1 METEHV
7 MHTFAP
13 VYDKKS
19 RVLILGTFPSV
30 KSRENRFYYGHPRNR
45 FWKVT
50 AAVCGCEVPETIE
63 EKKAF
68 LLENHIAI
76 WDVIASC
83 DIAGSSDSSITN
95 VVANDIE
102 RLLTEAPIEAVF
114 LNGAKAYELF
124 MKYCSC
130 KDKAEICKLPST
142 SPANAAWSL
151 ERLIEEWKK
160 IRREDEMYTDR
171 QLKIIAVLKSADG
184 WMSGSLLRENIGVS
198 SRTLQMD
205 IKAINEKQS
214 GEPLIQSNNRLGY
227 LLKNKIA
234 LEQEQKSYGQ
244 ENYVHSK
251 QIITLLLFEKEYT
264 SIGTISERLFFS
276 RSSVTSDLSQVK
288 RIISRTPGANLL
300 VSGQYGL
307 KIQASENVKRIMCMK
322 TMQSRQDYHMLFS
335 EEEMEQFAENQKKL
349 QAVLAEV
356 FTRNQFIVS
365 GEAYH
370 DFARYLAVCMMRS
383 QMGFPVT
390 EEEDGT
396 TEMPGRLSTELVD
409 EIEKV
414 CTYRFKEKEKQNVEA
429 RLKELNM
436 VCKETD
442 IQLDMLQK
450 LEVFIQRVQEETGLK
465 LQVERDLLEVLSDHV
480 SRMELRIQNGRNN
493 IGNHTKEMAKRYPLE
508 MHLLRT
514 CLSPVLNTEIPDA
527 EMGYLVLYFASAIER
542 NRRKPDI
549 LFISDQSASSIYNV
563 QNKLKGFLEASWSP
577 ITSARPRPSASA
589 ATRSRAPTSS
599 TSCASSARI
608 PRPLPSS

>member
-1 METEHV
+1 
-7 MHTFAP
+7 
-13 VYDKKS
+13 
-19 RVLILGTFPSV
+19 
-30 KSRENRFYYGHPRNR
+30 
-45 FWKVT
+45 
-50 AAVCGCEVPETIE
+50 
-63 EKKAF
+63 
-68 LLENHIAI
+68 
-76 WDVIASC
+76 
-83 DIAGSSDSSITN
+83 
-95 VVANDIE
+95 
-102 RLLTEAPIEAVF
+102 
-114 LNGAKAYELF
+114 
-124 MKYCSC
+124 
-130 KDKAEICKLPST
+130 
-142 SPANAAWSL
+142 
-151 ERLIEEWKK
+151 
-160 IRREDEMYTDR
+160 MYTDR

-234 LEQEQKSYGQ
+234 LERELQAAGSRQEQKSYGQ

-264 SIGTISERLFFS
+264 SIGTISERLFLS
-276 RSSVTSDLSQVK
+276 RSSVTSDLPQVK

-390 EEEDGT
+390 EGEDSINR
-396 TEMPGRLSTELVD
+396 PGRLAMELVE

-414 CTYRFKEKEKQNVEA
+414 CGYHFPEMEMQNVEA

-563 QNKLKGFLEASWSP
+563 QNKLKKLLRGANQ
-577 ITSARPRPSASA
+577 
-589 ATRSRAPTSS
+589 
-599 TSCASSARI
+599 
-608 PRPLPSS
+608 

>member
-1 METEHV
+1 M
-7 MHTFAP
+7 
-13 VYDKKS
+13 
-19 RVLILGTFPSV
+19 
-30 KSRENRFYYGHPRNR
+30 
-45 FWKVT
+45 
-50 AAVCGCEVPETIE
+50 
-63 EKKAF
+63 
-68 LLENHIAI
+68 
-76 WDVIASC
+76 
-83 DIAGSSDSSITN
+83 
-95 VVANDIE
+95 
-102 RLLTEAPIEAVF
+102 
-114 LNGAKAYELF
+114 
-124 MKYCSC
+124 
-130 KDKAEICKLPST
+130 
-142 SPANAAWSL
+142 
-151 ERLIEEWKK
+151 
-160 IRREDEMYTDR
+160 
-171 QLKIIAVLKSADG
+171 
-184 WMSGSLLRENIGVS
+184 
-198 SRTLQMD
+198 
-205 IKAINEKQS
+205 
-214 GEPLIQSNNRLGY
+214 
-227 LLKNKIA
+227 
-234 LEQEQKSYGQ
+234 
-244 ENYVHSK
+244 
-251 QIITLLLFEKEYT
+251 
-264 SIGTISERLFFS
+264 
-276 RSSVTSDLSQVK
+276 
-288 RIISRTPGANLL
+288 

-370 DFARYLAVCMMRS
+370 DFARYLPGLHERS
-383 QMGFPVT
+383 QMGFPVQKERT
-390 EEEDGT
+390 A
-396 TEMPGRLSTELVD
+396 STVRQSAMELVE

-414 CTYRFKEKEKQNVEA
+414 CGYHFPEMEMQNVEA

-563 QNKLKGFLEASWSP
+563 QNKLKGFLGERISEITVIP
-577 ITSARPRPSASA
+577 EYLFEQRKERYCRNYQLRITSEKELVLKDASFTYLDLFA
-589 ATRSRAPTSS
+589 DNEQIMRLGRNVDKLENNYWKETEEKLRKKYGTKDSLYLIEEVADFVNLKK
-599 TSCASSARI
+599 RI
-608 PRPLPSS
+608 G

>member
-1 METEHV
+1 
-7 MHTFAP
+7 
-13 VYDKKS
+13 
-19 RVLILGTFPSV
+19 
-30 KSRENRFYYGHPRNR
+30 
-45 FWKVT
+45 
-50 AAVCGCEVPETIE
+50 
-63 EKKAF
+63 
-68 LLENHIAI
+68 
-76 WDVIASC
+76 
-83 DIAGSSDSSITN
+83 
-95 VVANDIE
+95 
-102 RLLTEAPIEAVF
+102 
-114 LNGAKAYELF
+114 
-124 MKYCSC
+124 
-130 KDKAEICKLPST
+130 
-142 SPANAAWSL
+142 
-151 ERLIEEWKK
+151 
-160 IRREDEMYTDR
+160 MYTDR

-276 RSSVTSDLSQVK
+276 RSSVTSDLPQVK
-288 RIISRTPGANLL
+288 RIISRTPGADLL

-450 LEVFIQRVQEETGLK
+450 LEVFIQRVQEETGLNIRSPQLCGIK
-465 LQVERDLLEVLSDHV
+465 DWCEDQCRFVVLLYKATCFDG
-480 SRMELRIQNGRNN
+480 ELRSSPEGRVWW
-493 IGNHTKEMAKRYPLE
+493 E
-508 MHLLRT
+508 
-514 CLSPVLNTEIPDA
+514 
-527 EMGYLVLYFASAIER
+527 
-542 NRRKPDI
+542 DI
-549 LFISDQSASSIYNV
+549 ADLP
-563 QNKLKGFLEASWSP
+563 KLKLSLDMRDMLRVFTEEALSEFFYYQEG
-577 ITSARPRPSASA
+577 
-589 ATRSRAPTSS
+589 RAWKYD
-599 TSCASSARI
+599 
-608 PRPLPSS
+608 LK

>member
-1 METEHV
+1 
-7 MHTFAP
+7 
-13 VYDKKS
+13 
-19 RVLILGTFPSV
+19 
-30 KSRENRFYYGHPRNR
+30 
-45 FWKVT
+45 
-50 AAVCGCEVPETIE
+50 
-63 EKKAF
+63 
-68 LLENHIAI
+68 
-76 WDVIASC
+76 
-83 DIAGSSDSSITN
+83 
-95 VVANDIE
+95 
-102 RLLTEAPIEAVF
+102 
-114 LNGAKAYELF
+114 
-124 MKYCSC
+124 
-130 KDKAEICKLPST
+130 
-142 SPANAAWSL
+142 
-151 ERLIEEWKK
+151 
-160 IRREDEMYTDR
+160 MYTDR

-227 LLKNKIA
+227 LLKNEIA
-234 LEQEQKSYGQ
+234 LEQELQAAGRQQEQKSYGQ

-276 RSSVTSDLSQVK
+276 RSSVTSDLPQVK

-335 EEEMEQFAENQKKL
+335 EEEMEQFAINQKKI

-356 FTRNQFIVS
+356 FTRKQFIVS

-370 DFARYLAVCMMRS
+370 DFARYLAVCIMRS
-383 QMGFPVT
+383 RMGFLVT
-390 EEEDGT
+390 EGEDSSNR
-396 TEMPGRLSTELVD
+396 PGRLAMELVE

-414 CTYRFKEKEKQNVEA
+414 CGYHFQEMEKQNVEA

-450 LEVFIQRVQEETGLK
+450 LEEFIQRVQEETGLK

-508 MHLLRT
+508 IHLLRT

-563 QNKLKGFLEASWSP
+563 QNKLKGFLGERISEITVIP
-577 ITSARPRPSASA
+577 EYLFEQRREQYCRNYQLRITSEKELVLKDASFTYLDLFADNEQIMRLGRNVDKLENNYWKETEEKLRKKYGTKDSLYLIEEVADLDALKKRIGYEYPEQKVSKETIGSSRLSMTDHEQDGRNKIYRIYLKKPFSYGGKQITEVIA
-589 ATRSRAPTSS
+589 AHYGGEGDMIEFFDYVKELLGGQS
-599 TSCASSARI
+599 
-608 PRPLPSS
+608 

>member
-1 METEHV
+1 M
-7 MHTFAP
+7 
-13 VYDKKS
+13 
-19 RVLILGTFPSV
+19 
-30 KSRENRFYYGHPRNR
+30 
-45 FWKVT
+45 
-50 AAVCGCEVPETIE
+50 
-63 EKKAF
+63 
-68 LLENHIAI
+68 
-76 WDVIASC
+76 
-83 DIAGSSDSSITN
+83 
-95 VVANDIE
+95 
-102 RLLTEAPIEAVF
+102 
-114 LNGAKAYELF
+114 
-124 MKYCSC
+124 
-130 KDKAEICKLPST
+130 
-142 SPANAAWSL
+142 
-151 ERLIEEWKK
+151 
-160 IRREDEMYTDR
+160 
-171 QLKIIAVLKSADG
+171 
-184 WMSGSLLRENIGVS
+184 
-198 SRTLQMD
+198 
-205 IKAINEKQS
+205 
-214 GEPLIQSNNRLGY
+214 
-227 LLKNKIA
+227 
-234 LEQEQKSYGQ
+234 
-244 ENYVHSK
+244 
-251 QIITLLLFEKEYT
+251 
-264 SIGTISERLFFS
+264 
-276 RSSVTSDLSQVK
+276 
-288 RIISRTPGANLL
+288 

-409 EIEKV
+409 EIEKG

-563 QNKLKGFLEASWSP
+563 QNKLKGFLGERISEIAVIP
-577 ITSARPRPSASA
+577 EYLFEQRKERYCRNYQLRITSEKELVLKDASFTYLDLFADNEQIMRLGRNVDKLENNYWKEKEEKLRKKYGTKDSLYLIEEVADFDDLKKRIGYEYQEQKVSEETIGSSRLSMIDHEQDGRNKIYRIYLKKPFSYGGKQITEVIA
-589 ATRSRAPTSS
+589 AHYGGEGDM
-599 TSCASSARI
+599 I
-608 PRPLPSS
+608 EFFDYVKELLGGQN

>member
-1 METEHV
+1 M
-7 MHTFAP
+7 
-13 VYDKKS
+13 
-19 RVLILGTFPSV
+19 
-30 KSRENRFYYGHPRNR
+30 
-45 FWKVT
+45 
-50 AAVCGCEVPETIE
+50 
-63 EKKAF
+63 
-68 LLENHIAI
+68 
-76 WDVIASC
+76 
-83 DIAGSSDSSITN
+83 
-95 VVANDIE
+95 
-102 RLLTEAPIEAVF
+102 
-114 LNGAKAYELF
+114 
-124 MKYCSC
+124 
-130 KDKAEICKLPST
+130 
-142 SPANAAWSL
+142 
-151 ERLIEEWKK
+151 
-160 IRREDEMYTDR
+160 
-171 QLKIIAVLKSADG
+171 
-184 WMSGSLLRENIGVS
+184 
-198 SRTLQMD
+198 
-205 IKAINEKQS
+205 
-214 GEPLIQSNNRLGY
+214 
-227 LLKNKIA
+227 
-234 LEQEQKSYGQ
+234 
-244 ENYVHSK
+244 
-251 QIITLLLFEKEYT
+251 
-264 SIGTISERLFFS
+264 
-276 RSSVTSDLSQVK
+276 
-288 RIISRTPGANLL
+288 

-563 QNKLKGFLEASWSP
+563 QNKLKSFLGERISEITVIP
-577 ITSARPRPSASA
+577 EYLFEQRKERYCRNYQLRITSEKELVLKDASFTYLDLFADNEQIMRLGRNVDKLENNYWKETEEKLRKKYGTKDSLYLIEEVADFEDLKKRIGYGYPEQKVSEETIGSSRLSMIDHEQDGRNKIYRIYLKKPFAYGGKQITEVIA
-589 ATRSRAPTSS
+589 AHYGGEGDMIEFFDYVKELLGGQS
-599 TSCASSARI
+599 
-608 PRPLPSS
+608 

>member
-1 METEHV
+1 
-7 MHTFAP
+7 
-13 VYDKKS
+13 
-19 RVLILGTFPSV
+19 
-30 KSRENRFYYGHPRNR
+30 
-45 FWKVT
+45 
-50 AAVCGCEVPETIE
+50 
-63 EKKAF
+63 
-68 LLENHIAI
+68 
-76 WDVIASC
+76 
-83 DIAGSSDSSITN
+83 
-95 VVANDIE
+95 
-102 RLLTEAPIEAVF
+102 
-114 LNGAKAYELF
+114 
-124 MKYCSC
+124 
-130 KDKAEICKLPST
+130 
-142 SPANAAWSL
+142 
-151 ERLIEEWKK
+151 
-160 IRREDEMYTDR
+160 MYTDR

-227 LLKNKIA
+227 LLKNEIA
-234 LEQEQKSYGQ
+234 LEQELQAAGRQQEQKSYGQ

-276 RSSVTSDLSQVK
+276 RSSVTSDLPQVK

-335 EEEMEQFAENQKKL
+335 EEEMEQFAINQKKI

-356 FTRNQFIVS
+356 FTRKQFIVS

-370 DFARYLAVCMMRS
+370 DFARYLAVCIMRS
-383 QMGFPVT
+383 RMGFLVT
-390 EEEDGT
+390 EGEDSSNR
-396 TEMPGRLSTELVD
+396 PGRLAMELVE

-414 CTYRFKEKEKQNVEA
+414 CGYHFQEMEKQNVEA

-450 LEVFIQRVQEETGLK
+450 LEEFIQRVQEETGLK

-508 MHLLRT
+508 IHLLRT

-563 QNKLKGFLEASWSP
+563 QNKLKGFLGERISEITVIP
-577 ITSARPRPSASA
+577 EYLFEQRREQYCRNYQLRITSEKELVLKDASFTYLDLFADNEQIMRLGRNVDKLENNYWKETEEKLRKKYGTKDSLYLIEEVADLDALKKRIGYEYPEQKVSKETIGGSRLSMTDHEQDGRNKIYRIYLKKPFSYGGKQITEVIA
-589 ATRSRAPTSS
+589 AHYGGEGDMIEFFDYVKELLGGQS
-599 TSCASSARI
+599 
-608 PRPLPSS
+608 

>member
-1 METEHV
+1 
-7 MHTFAP
+7 
-13 VYDKKS
+13 
-19 RVLILGTFPSV
+19 
-30 KSRENRFYYGHPRNR
+30 
-45 FWKVT
+45 
-50 AAVCGCEVPETIE
+50 
-63 EKKAF
+63 
-68 LLENHIAI
+68 
-76 WDVIASC
+76 
-83 DIAGSSDSSITN
+83 
-95 VVANDIE
+95 
-102 RLLTEAPIEAVF
+102 
-114 LNGAKAYELF
+114 
-124 MKYCSC
+124 
-130 KDKAEICKLPST
+130 
-142 SPANAAWSL
+142 
-151 ERLIEEWKK
+151 
-160 IRREDEMYTDR
+160 MYTDR

-234 LEQEQKSYGQ
+234 LEQEQKSCGQ

-264 SIGTISERLFFS
+264 SIGTISERLFLS
-276 RSSVTSDLSQVK
+276 RSSVTSDLPQVK
-288 RIISRTPGANLL
+288 RIISRTPGADLL

-390 EEEDGT
+390 EGEDNINR
-396 TEMPGRLSTELVD
+396 PGRLAMELVE

-414 CTYRFKEKEKQNVEA
+414 CGYYFPEMEMQNVEA

-563 QNKLKGFLEASWSP
+563 QNKLKSFLGERISEITVIP
-577 ITSARPRPSASA
+577 EYLFEQRKERYCRNYQLRITSEKELVLKDASFTYLDLFADNEQIMRLGRNVDKLENNYWKETEEKLRKKYGTKDSLYLIEEVADFEDLKKRIGYGYPEQKVSEETIGSSRLSMIDHEQDGRNKIYRIYLKKPFSYGGKQITEVIA
-589 ATRSRAPTSS
+589 AHYGGEGDMIEFFDYVKELLGGQS
-599 TSCASSARI
+599 
-608 PRPLPSS
+608 

>member
-1 METEHV
+1 
-7 MHTFAP
+7 
-13 VYDKKS
+13 
-19 RVLILGTFPSV
+19 
-30 KSRENRFYYGHPRNR
+30 
-45 FWKVT
+45 
-50 AAVCGCEVPETIE
+50 
-63 EKKAF
+63 
-68 LLENHIAI
+68 
-76 WDVIASC
+76 
-83 DIAGSSDSSITN
+83 
-95 VVANDIE
+95 
-102 RLLTEAPIEAVF
+102 
-114 LNGAKAYELF
+114 
-124 MKYCSC
+124 
-130 KDKAEICKLPST
+130 
-142 SPANAAWSL
+142 
-151 ERLIEEWKK
+151 
-160 IRREDEMYTDR
+160 MYTDR

-276 RSSVTSDLSQVK
+276 RSSVSSDLPQVK

-450 LEVFIQRVQEETGLK
+450 LEVFIQRVQEEKIPCILCINKIDTVEPAQLLPVIAAYNEVWDGFDAIIPISAHSRSGLDDLMQELQKYAQEGPQLFPDGETTDQPERQVMGELLREK
-465 LQVERDLLEVLSDHV
+465 LLLCLDKEIPHGTAIEITKFSERDSGVVDVDATIYCEKASHKGIIIGKQGAMLKKISSLARAD
-480 SRMELRIQNGRNN
+480 MEKFMG
-493 IGNHTKEMAKRYPLE
+493 TKVFLQTWVKVKENWRDN
-508 MHLLRT
+508 
-514 CLSPVLNTEIPDA
+514 LNYVRSL
-527 EMGYLVLYFASAIER
+527 GYRDE
-542 NRRKPDI
+542 
-549 LFISDQSASSIYNV
+549 
-563 QNKLKGFLEASWSP
+563 
-577 ITSARPRPSASA
+577 
-589 ATRSRAPTSS
+589 
-599 TSCASSARI
+599 
-608 PRPLPSS
+608 

>member
-1 METEHV
+1 
-7 MHTFAP
+7 
-13 VYDKKS
+13 
-19 RVLILGTFPSV
+19 
-30 KSRENRFYYGHPRNR
+30 
-45 FWKVT
+45 
-50 AAVCGCEVPETIE
+50 
-63 EKKAF
+63 
-68 LLENHIAI
+68 
-76 WDVIASC
+76 
-83 DIAGSSDSSITN
+83 
-95 VVANDIE
+95 
-102 RLLTEAPIEAVF
+102 
-114 LNGAKAYELF
+114 
-124 MKYCSC
+124 
-130 KDKAEICKLPST
+130 
-142 SPANAAWSL
+142 
-151 ERLIEEWKK
+151 
-160 IRREDEMYTDR
+160 MYTDR

-276 RSSVTSDLSQVK
+276 RSSVTSDLPQVK

-335 EEEMEQFAENQKKL
+335 EEEMEQFTENQKKL

-396 TEMPGRLSTELVD
+396 TEMPG
-409 EIEKV
+409 
-414 CTYRFKEKEKQNVEA
+414 
-429 RLKELNM
+429 
-436 VCKETD
+436 
-442 IQLDMLQK
+442 
-450 LEVFIQRVQEETGLK
+450 
-465 LQVERDLLEVLSDHV
+465 
-480 SRMELRIQNGRNN
+480 
-493 IGNHTKEMAKRYPLE
+493 
-508 MHLLRT
+508 
-514 CLSPVLNTEIPDA
+514 
-527 EMGYLVLYFASAIER
+527 
-542 NRRKPDI
+542 
-549 LFISDQSASSIYNV
+549 
-563 QNKLKGFLEASWSP
+563 
-577 ITSARPRPSASA
+577 
-589 ATRSRAPTSS
+589 
-599 TSCASSARI
+599 
-608 PRPLPSS
+608 

>member
-1 METEHV
+1 
-7 MHTFAP
+7 
-13 VYDKKS
+13 
-19 RVLILGTFPSV
+19 
-30 KSRENRFYYGHPRNR
+30 
-45 FWKVT
+45 
-50 AAVCGCEVPETIE
+50 
-63 EKKAF
+63 
-68 LLENHIAI
+68 
-76 WDVIASC
+76 
-83 DIAGSSDSSITN
+83 
-95 VVANDIE
+95 
-102 RLLTEAPIEAVF
+102 
-114 LNGAKAYELF
+114 
-124 MKYCSC
+124 
-130 KDKAEICKLPST
+130 
-142 SPANAAWSL
+142 
-151 ERLIEEWKK
+151 
-160 IRREDEMYTDR
+160 MYTDR

-251 QIITLLLFEKEYT
+251 QIITLLLFEKE
-264 SIGTISERLFFS
+264 RLFLS
-276 RSSVTSDLSQVK
+276 RSSVTSDLPQVK
-288 RIISRTPGANLL
+288 RIIGRTPGANLL

-322 TMQSRQDYHMLFS
+322 SMQSRQDYHMLFS

-396 TEMPGRLSTELVD
+396 TEMPGRLFTELVD

-563 QNKLKGFLEASWSP
+563 QNTSEKELVLKDTSFTYLDLFADNEQIMRLGRNVDKLENNYWKEKEEKLRKKYGTKDSLYLIEEVADFDDLKKRIGYEYQEQKVSKETIGSNRLSMIDHEQDGRNKIYRIYLKKPFSYGGKQITAEKG
-577 ITSARPRPSASA
+577 I
-589 ATRSRAPTSS
+589 
-599 TSCASSARI
+599 
-608 PRPLPSS
+608 

>member
-1 METEHV
+1 
-7 MHTFAP
+7 
-13 VYDKKS
+13 
-19 RVLILGTFPSV
+19 
-30 KSRENRFYYGHPRNR
+30 
-45 FWKVT
+45 
-50 AAVCGCEVPETIE
+50 
-63 EKKAF
+63 
-68 LLENHIAI
+68 
-76 WDVIASC
+76 
-83 DIAGSSDSSITN
+83 
-95 VVANDIE
+95 
-102 RLLTEAPIEAVF
+102 
-114 LNGAKAYELF
+114 
-124 MKYCSC
+124 
-130 KDKAEICKLPST
+130 
-142 SPANAAWSL
+142 
-151 ERLIEEWKK
+151 
-160 IRREDEMYTDR
+160 MYTDR

-205 IKAINEKQS
+205 IKAINEKQA

-227 LLKNKIA
+227 LLNSKIA
-234 LEQEQKSYGQ
+234 LEEKIESDNNRQKQKSYGQ

-251 QIITLLLFEKEYT
+251 QIITLLLFEKDYT

-276 RSSVTSDLSQVK
+276 RSSVTSDLPQVK

-300 VSGQYGL
+300 VSAQYGL

-335 EEEMEQFAENQKKL
+335 EEEMEQFAINQKKI

-370 DFARYLAVCMMRS
+370 DFARYLAVCIMRS

-390 EEEDGT
+390 EEEDSAN
-396 TEMPGRLSTELVD
+396 EMPGGLAAELVD

-414 CTYRFKEKEKQNVEA
+414 CAYRFKEKEKQNVEA

-450 LEVFIQRVQEETGLK
+450 LEEFIQRVQEETGLK

-542 NRRKPDI
+542 NRRKPGK
-549 LFISDQSASSIYNV
+549 A
-563 QNKLKGFLEASWSP
+563 FL
-577 ITSARPRPSASA
+577 
-589 ATRSRAPTSS
+589 RAPPPGKIRNRHRRV
-599 TSCASSARI
+599 AQYPPPAAGAGV
-608 PRPLPSS
+608 PRLKHPALRCLPDGRRRAQSGSVPGDFP

>member
-1 METEHV
+1 
-7 MHTFAP
+7 
-13 VYDKKS
+13 
-19 RVLILGTFPSV
+19 
-30 KSRENRFYYGHPRNR
+30 
-45 FWKVT
+45 
-50 AAVCGCEVPETIE
+50 
-63 EKKAF
+63 
-68 LLENHIAI
+68 
-76 WDVIASC
+76 
-83 DIAGSSDSSITN
+83 
-95 VVANDIE
+95 
-102 RLLTEAPIEAVF
+102 
-114 LNGAKAYELF
+114 
-124 MKYCSC
+124 
-130 KDKAEICKLPST
+130 
-142 SPANAAWSL
+142 
-151 ERLIEEWKK
+151 
-160 IRREDEMYTDR
+160 MYTDR

-227 LLKNKIA
+227 FLKNEIA

-264 SIGTISERLFFS
+264 SIGTISERLFLS
-276 RSSVTSDLSQVK
+276 RSSVTSDLPQVK

-335 EEEMEQFAENQKKL
+335 EEEMEQFAINQKKI
-349 QAVLAEV
+349 QVVLAEI

-383 QMGFPVT
+383 RMGFLVT
-390 EEEDGT
+390 EGEDSSNC
-396 TEMPGRLSTELVD
+396 PGRLAMELVE

-414 CTYRFKEKEKQNVEA
+414 CGYHFQEMEMQNVEA

-465 LQVERDLLEVLSDHV
+465 LQVERELLEVLSDHV

-563 QNKLKGFLEASWSP
+563 QNKLKGFLGERISEITVIP
-577 ITSARPRPSASA
+577 EYLFEQRKERYCRNYQLRITSEKELVLKDASFTYLDLFADNEQIMRLGRNVDKLENNYWKETEEKLRKKYGTKDSLYLIEEVADFDDLKKRIGYEYPEQKVSKETIGSSRLSMIDHEQDGRNKIYRIYLKKPFPYGGKQITEVIA
-589 ATRSRAPTSS
+589 AHYGGEGDMIEFFDYVKELLGGQS
-599 TSCASSARI
+599 
-608 PRPLPSS
+608 

>member
-1 METEHV
+1 
-7 MHTFAP
+7 
-13 VYDKKS
+13 
-19 RVLILGTFPSV
+19 
-30 KSRENRFYYGHPRNR
+30 
-45 FWKVT
+45 
-50 AAVCGCEVPETIE
+50 
-63 EKKAF
+63 
-68 LLENHIAI
+68 
-76 WDVIASC
+76 
-83 DIAGSSDSSITN
+83 
-95 VVANDIE
+95 
-102 RLLTEAPIEAVF
+102 
-114 LNGAKAYELF
+114 
-124 MKYCSC
+124 
-130 KDKAEICKLPST
+130 
-142 SPANAAWSL
+142 
-151 ERLIEEWKK
+151 
-160 IRREDEMYTDR
+160 MYTDR

-227 LLKNKIA
+227 FLKNKIA

-264 SIGTISERLFFS
+264 SIGTISERLFLS
-276 RSSVTSDLSQVK
+276 RSSVTSDLPQVK

-335 EEEMEQFAENQKKL
+335 EEEMEQFAINQKKI
-349 QAVLAEV
+349 QAVLAEI

-383 QMGFPVT
+383 RMGFLVT
-390 EEEDGT
+390 EGEDSSNC
-396 TEMPGRLSTELVD
+396 PGRLAMELVE

-414 CTYRFKEKEKQNVEA
+414 CGNHFQEMEMQNVEA

-465 LQVERDLLEVLSDHV
+465 LQVERELLEVLSDHV

-563 QNKLKGFLEASWSP
+563 QNKLKGFLGERISEITVIP
-577 ITSARPRPSASA
+577 EYLFEQRKERYCRNYQLRITSEKELVLKDASFTYLDLFADNEQIMRLGRNVDKLENNYWKETEEKLRKKYGTKDSLYLIEEVADFDDLKKRIGYEYPEQKVSKETIGSSRLSMIDHEQDGRNKIYRIYLKKPFPYGGKQITEVIA
-589 ATRSRAPTSS
+589 AHYGGEGDMIEFFDYVKELLGGQS
-599 TSCASSARI
+599 
-608 PRPLPSS
+608 

>member
-1 METEHV
+1 
-7 MHTFAP
+7 
-13 VYDKKS
+13 
-19 RVLILGTFPSV
+19 
-30 KSRENRFYYGHPRNR
+30 
-45 FWKVT
+45 
-50 AAVCGCEVPETIE
+50 
-63 EKKAF
+63 
-68 LLENHIAI
+68 
-76 WDVIASC
+76 
-83 DIAGSSDSSITN
+83 
-95 VVANDIE
+95 
-102 RLLTEAPIEAVF
+102 
-114 LNGAKAYELF
+114 
-124 MKYCSC
+124 
-130 KDKAEICKLPST
+130 
-142 SPANAAWSL
+142 
-151 ERLIEEWKK
+151 
-160 IRREDEMYTDR
+160 MYTDR

-227 LLKNKIA
+227 FLKNKIA

-264 SIGTISERLFFS
+264 SIGTISERLFLS
-276 RSSVTSDLSQVK
+276 RSSVTSDLPQVK

-335 EEEMEQFAENQKKL
+335 EEKMEQFAINQKKI
-349 QAVLAEV
+349 QAVLAEI

-383 QMGFPVT
+383 RMGFLIT
-390 EEEDGT
+390 EGEDSSNC
-396 TEMPGRLSTELVD
+396 PGRLAMELVE

-414 CTYRFKEKEKQNVEA
+414 CGNHFQEMEMQNVEA

-465 LQVERDLLEVLSDHV
+465 LQVERELLEVLSDHV

-563 QNKLKGFLEASWSP
+563 QNKLKGFLGERISEITVIP
-577 ITSARPRPSASA
+577 EYLFEQRKERYCRNYQLRITSEKELVLKDASFTYLDLFADNEQIMRLGRNVDKLENNYWKETEEKLRKKYGTKDSLYLIEEVADFDDLKKRIGYEYPEQKVSKETIGSSRLSMIDHEQDGRNKIYRIYLKKPFPYGGKQITEVIA
-589 ATRSRAPTSS
+589 AHYGGEGDMIEFFDYVKELLGGQS
-599 TSCASSARI
+599 
-608 PRPLPSS
+608 